1 MLAAISTLSV
11 GVYALVKRPRPSPT
25 RLFVTGTF
33 ATIGGTVLGSYRAL
47 KAHKN
52 FVDTLDSPRDFFQAL
67 ENINARAGGKPLG
80 ILPSSEP
87 EGAGASSSPFP
98 QVQNG
103 TGARNVATIEEQ
115 IRQAVVAR
123 ESQSRVDSPF
133 AEDAAPEP
141 ANDGFTTTDSESS
154 PSFSTGMS
162 KHHIIY
168 NCLC

>member
-1 MLAAISTLSV
+1 MLAAVSTLSV

-80 ILPSSEP
+80 IVPSSSES
-87 EGAGASSSPFP
+87 EGVSSS

-115 IRQAVVAR
+115 IRQAVAAR
-123 ESQSRVDSPF
+123 ESQSRSVSPF

-141 ANDGFTTTDSESS
+141 ANDGFTTTDTDSS
-154 PSFSTGMS
+154 PSFSTGMYIR
-162 KHHIIY
+162 HIIY
-168 NCLC
+168 NC

>member
-11 GVYALVKRPRPSPT
+11 GIYATVKRPRPSPT

-80 ILPSSEP
+80 ILPSSSEP
-87 EGAGASSSPFP
+87 EGPSSPFP

-115 IRQAVVAR
+115 IRQAVAAR
-123 ESQSRVDSPF
+123 ESQSRADSPF
-133 AEDAAPEP
+133 ADDAAPEP

-162 KHHIIY
+162 KRHIIY
-168 NCLC
+168 NCHC

>member
-11 GVYALVKRPRPSPT
+11 GIYALVKRPRPSPT

-80 ILPSSEP
+80 ILPSSSET

-98 QVQNG
+98 QGQNG
-103 TGARNVATIEEQ
+103 TGARNLATIEEQ
-115 IRQAVVAR
+115 IRQAVAAR
-123 ESQSRVDSPF
+123 ESQSRSTSPF
-133 AEDAAPEP
+133 AEDAALEP
-141 ANDGFTTTDSESS
+141 ANDGFTTDSESS

-162 KHHIIY
+162 KPHIIY
-168 NCLC
+168 NC